1 MKNKLLLTLSTIFIG
16 IIIGFLIHPVISS
29 DNIYNQIKK
38 FEFVLN
44 TAYRNYVEDVDVNKL
59 TESAIKGMLNEL
71 DVHSVYL
78 TAEQMKKV
86 DEDFEGS
93 FEGVGIEFDIINDTI
108 VVVAPIPG
116 GPSEE
121 MGIQSNDKIV
131 TIDGKDVVGIDRSEV
146 PKMLKG
152 KKGTKVELGIIRA
165 NEPELLRFTII
176 RDKIPNAS
184 VQTYYKIDGTDI
196 GFIKVERFASTTY
209 DEIYNASKSLLS
221 EGIKKIILDLRGNP
235 GGLYDQAVEMA
246 QLFLKQGDTI
256 VFTKGRRPTDVSYS
270 LASINGILKDIPL
283 IVLID
288 QGSASASE
296 ILAGA
301 IQDLDRGLIVGET
314 SYGKGL
320 VQRQYKPGDGSAF
333 RITIA
338 KYYTPSG
345 RCIQRPY
352 KDKEKYRNLV
362 GRIEPEEGA
371 NLEQSIEKII
381 KNFNKE
387 TEEIEIKNNKLIIK
401 HINNNSDKSS
411 KKNYYAID
419 TFDIHRTKSGRM
431 VLSSGGIIP
440 DFIIKPDTI
449 TILSRN
455 IRNKNAFFEFSA
467 HYMNRYGKE
476 IKKKFSD
483 DFNSFLKNFTIDDQI
498 ISEFKNFI
506 ISKEIN
512 WNEENYKKDSEY
524 IHTMIKA
531 NIARSIWNRSKYL
544 EIFYTQDKVVKKS
557 IELFP
562 EAEKLANLK

>member
-1 MKNKLLLTLSTIFIG
+1 MKNKWFFTLSTIFFG
-16 IIIGFLIHPVISS
+16 IVIGFLIHPLISS
-29 DNIYNQIKK
+29 DNIYDQIKK

-44 TAYRNYVEDVDVNKL
+44 TAYRNYVEDVDASKL

-146 PKMLKG
+146 PKLLKG
-152 KKGTKVELGIIRA
+152 KKGTKVELGIKRV
-165 NEPELLRFTII
+165 NEPDILRFII
-176 RDKIPNAS
+176 VRDRIPNAS
-184 VQTYYKIDGTDI
+184 VQAYYKIDGTDI
-196 GFIKVERFASTTY
+196 GFIKVERFAATTY
-209 DEIYNASKSLLS
+209 DEIYNASQSLL
-221 EGIKKIILDLRGNP
+221 EQGIRKLILDLRGNP

-246 QLFLKQGDTI
+246 QLFLKRGDTI
-256 VFTKGRRPTDVSYS
+256 VYTKGRRPTDVSYS
-270 LASINGILKDIPL
+270 LATINGMLKDLPL

-296 ILAGA
+296 IVAGA

-362 GRIEPEEGA
+362 GRIELEEGA
-371 NLEQSIEKII
+371 NLEQSIEKITN
-381 KNFNKE
+381 NFNKE

-401 HINNNSDKSS
+401 HIDNATGKSN

-419 TFDIHRTKSGRM
+419 TFDIHRTRAGRI

-440 DFIIKPDTI
+440 DYIIKPDTI
-449 TILSRN
+449 TVLSRN
-455 IRNKNAFFEFSA
+455 IRNKNAFFEFSD
-467 HYMNRYGKE
+467 HYMNKYGSE
-476 IKKKFSD
+476 IKKMYSGNFQ
-483 DFNSFLKNFTIDDQI
+483 SFLRNFKIDSKI
-498 ISEFKNFI
+498 ISEFKDFI
-506 ISKEIN
+506 KSKEIN
-512 WNEENYKKDSEY
+512 WNDEDYQKDSDY
-524 IHTMIKA
+524 IQTMIKA

-544 EIFYTQDKVVKKS
+544 EVYYMQDKIVKKS

-562 EAEKLANLK
+562 AAEKLANLK